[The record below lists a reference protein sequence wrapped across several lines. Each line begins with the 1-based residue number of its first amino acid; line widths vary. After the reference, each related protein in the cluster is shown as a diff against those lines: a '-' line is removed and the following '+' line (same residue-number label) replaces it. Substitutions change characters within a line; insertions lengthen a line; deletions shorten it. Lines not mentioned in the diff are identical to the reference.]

1 MPKILFTRRFEG
13 DDVDQWKEAAKKS
26 KAKDLTQWIERI
38 LNRAA
43 KPKKP
48 APNDNSSHPTGRRF
62 TC

>member
-13 DDVDQWKEAAKKS
+13 DDVDNWKEAAKKS

-48 APNDNSSHPTGRRF
+48 ATNDNSSHSTGRRF